1 MDIGSAAPIP
11 EQNEIIVFTGT
22 PVPAMFD
29 KRARFSFQGGIISSR
44 PRKYYW
50 DS

>member
-1 MDIGSAAPIP
+1 MDIGFAAPIP
-11 EQNEIIVFTGT
+11 EQSKIIVFIGT
-22 PVPAMFD
+22 PVPAMFE
-29 KRARFSFQGGIISSR
+29 KGSKSSFQAGLISSR